1 MGSDSPELSFLSLHA
16 IISFFVF
23 LIIQKK
29 SNKLFNGALLDND
42 FSKPQAFHEYP
53 IARSGGFASIIVLI
67 NFFILYFF
75 LFEKFFFDYL
85 VVCSFL
91 FILGFIDDLKI
102 KIDPNIRLLVMIIV
116 LVSSI
121 LLFSIN
127 IERIDFIFL
136 NKWLQNDFFKIFF
149 VLCCLLFIINGAN
162 LIDGYNG
169 LLGLHLIIINIIL
182 TFVNLENQHFEMVY
196 LLGGQIIILITFVLY
211 NFPFAKIFFG
221 DSGSYVFG
229 ALTALNV
236 IKTNNL
242 NPEIS
247 SFFFCILL
255 FYLFFEV
262 FFSFFRKIIF
272 RRSPLRPDSGHL
284 HMLIYK
290 KITKFKTKEQSNY
303 LTSVIINLSFLLIVL
318 PSLFFKGNSSVCIS
332 LFFLLLFAYT
342 LVYYKF
348 YKTSFNDF

>member
-262 FFSFFRKIIF
+262 FFSFFRKIL
-272 RRSPLRPDSGHL
+272 RERKSPLFPDQKHL

-290 KITKFKTKEQSNY
+290 ILLKKNNNKYKSNY
-303 LTSVIINLSFLLIVL
+303 SVSILINLAYFVLTVPAIFMMNDGMFCKYYSTIFFVIYLI
-318 PSLFFKGNSSVCIS
+318 S
-332 LFFLLLFAYT
+332 
-342 LVYYKF
+342 YKIAHE
-348 YKTSFNDF
+348 KA

>member
-29 SNKLFNGALLDND
+29 SNKLFNGALLDSD
-42 FSKPQAFHEYP
+42 FSKPQAFHISP
-53 IARSGGFASIIVLI
+53 IARCGGLATIILLM
-67 NFFILYFF
+67 NFIFMYYL
-75 LFEKFFFDYL
+75 LFEKLFLEYL
-85 VVCSFL
+85 VVCIFL
-91 FILGFIDDLKI
+91 FALGFIDDLKI
-102 KIDPNIRLLVMIIV
+102 KVNPNIRLILMIAI
-116 LVSSI
+116 LITCI

-136 NKWLQNDFFKIFF
+136 NKWLQNIFFEIFF
-149 VLCCLLFIINGAN
+149 VLFCLLFIINGAN
-162 LIDGYNG
+162 LVDGYNG

-196 LLGGQIIILITFVLY
+196 LLGGQIIILITFILY
-211 NFPFAKIFFG
+211 NFPYAKIFFG

-272 RRSPLRPDSGHL
+272 KKSPLRPDSGHL

-290 KITKFKTKEQSNY
+290 KIAKFKTKEQSNY
-303 LTSVIINLSFLLIVL
+303 LTSVVINSSFLLCIL
-318 PSLFFKGNSSVCIS
+318 PSLFFKGNSLFCIT
-332 LFFLLLFAYT
+332 LFFLLLATYT
-342 LVYYKF
+342 IVYYKF
-348 YKTSFNDF
+348 YKISLNDF